1 MRSFVCSFWCDGV
14 CLLGRERWRKKLT
27 NIWKE
32 EGRSDAGEDERDRD
46 GGGNPKMMKGQ
57 TNKIEK
63 EDGGE
68 ESYFI
73 SGYAMWTGR
82 GNTGTEVVFLSRSAP
97 RYV

>member
-1 MRSFVCSFWCDGV
+1 MRSFVCSGRCDGV

-32 EGRSDAGEDERDRD
+32 EGISNAGEDERDRD

-73 SGYAMWTGR
+73 SGYDVDTGGR
-82 GNTGTEVVFLSRSAP
+82 GKPGTEVVFLSRSP